1 MSLDL
6 ESVTDSATY
15 VSQSAIT
22 TVNIGELHFET
33 GGYLPKVELAYE
45 TWGTLNAE
53 KSNAILIQHALTGD
67 THVASS
73 QLSPEAGWWEYLIG
87 PGKTIDT
94 DKWFVIAVNMVGGC
108 YGSTGPSSLDSDKN
122 PYGSR
127 FPFVTIRDSVNAEAK
142 LADQLE
148 LNVFT
153 PSSVVQWVAD
163 ELSNGLRCIQIAWLV
178 SE

>member
-87 PGKTIDT
+87 PGKP
-94 DKWFVIAVNMVGGC
+94 
-108 YGSTGPSSLDSDKN
+108 STPISGLSSPS
-122 PYGSR
+122 
-127 FPFVTIRDSVNAEAK
+127 IW
-142 LADQLE
+142 
-148 LNVFT
+148 
-153 PSSVVQWVAD
+153 SVVATDQPD
-163 ELSNGLRCIQIAWLV
+163 HPH
-178 SE
+178 